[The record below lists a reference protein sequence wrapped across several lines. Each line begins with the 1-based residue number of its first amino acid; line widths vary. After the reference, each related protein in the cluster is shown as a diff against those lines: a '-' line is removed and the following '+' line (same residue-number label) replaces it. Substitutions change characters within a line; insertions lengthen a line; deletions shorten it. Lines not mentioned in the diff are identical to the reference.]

1 MNWEIQESE
10 EQHQEVHEK
19 GKRKLIGERVNSVVR
34 LSKIWGRTTVRGHA
48 NSWKTWP
55 PWNEEKLLL
64 SRTVQENASQKNER
78 CWTDGQNTAP
88 SCTIQ
93 GQCRSISTG
102 PASWQTQR
110 MTTPSFEKKWRRT
123 ITEEREVSWSRRH
136 PSKTAGG
143 EDVITALT
151 TICNK
156 IWQTGEWPT
165 PWTQSIV
172 ITLPKKGN
180 LQQCQN
186 YRAISLIS
194 HPSKVIMKIILNI
207 LKKQLEKI
215 IAEEQA
221 GFSAG
226 KSIAQQIF
234 NLRI

>member
-1 MNWEIQESE
+1 
-10 EQHQEVHEK
+10 
-19 GKRKLIGERVNSVVR
+19 
-34 LSKIWGRTTVRGHA
+34 
-48 NSWKTWP
+48 
-55 PWNEEKLLL
+55 
-64 SRTVQENASQKNER
+64 
-78 CWTDGQNTAP
+78 
-88 SCTIQ
+88 
-93 GQCRSISTG
+93 
-102 PASWQTQR
+102 

-143 EDVITALT
+143 EDVITVLT

-165 PWTQSIV
+165 PLTQSVV

-194 HPSKVIMKIILNI
+194 NPSKVIMKIILNI

-215 IAEEQA
+215 IFEEQA